1 MSGESNESDRWRG
14 QSAYF
19 LPIRGARCDQPNRG
33 LTPVYQRGARAF
45 KRSTLLAPYRWLS
58 EEGVKHARALLTDT
72 ARKFTEI
79 ASAWSFAD
87 QVYFSGVFSASTS
100 VTPQSFQAG
109 EPTRSQRSTEI
120 KSGQWCSIVQR
131 RGRASYRRILPA
143 SVIASRAASLKSPFH
158 DDPNRPVECAARAP

>member
-1 MSGESNESDRWRG
+1 MSGERNESDRWRG
-14 QSAYF
+14 QSAYI

-33 LTPVYQRGARAF
+33 LTPVYQRDARAF

-87 QVYFSGVFSASTS
+87 QGYFSGVFSASTS

-109 EPTRSQRSTEI
+109 EPTRSQRSTGIE
-120 KSGQWCSIVQR
+120 KRAMVFNCPAPWSG
-131 RGRASYRRILPA
+131 ILPA
-143 SVIASRAASLKSPFH
+143 YPSGERYREPCRFTRISFPR
-158 DDPNRPVECAARAP
+158 